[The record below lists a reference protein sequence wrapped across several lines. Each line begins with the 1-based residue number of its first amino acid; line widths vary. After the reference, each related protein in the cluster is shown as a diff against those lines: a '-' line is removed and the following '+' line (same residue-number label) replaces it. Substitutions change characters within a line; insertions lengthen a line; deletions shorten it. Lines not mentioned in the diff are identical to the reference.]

1 MPIPRHE
8 AIIRQF
14 PENGMKLLLENPK
27 NVRDLLAIQ
36 GTEYAELIQFERMRL
51 VRTTFVA
58 RDYRH
63 VEADVVFQA
72 PLRRVPDGGRRR
84 KITLYILI
92 EHQSEPDRL
101 MPLRA
106 LEYVVQIFKA
116 QVRAWTRI
124 HASVASLRL
133 QPVLPVVFYTGTRS
147 WPSIGRLADLVE
159 MGERF
164 AAVTPALEPLFIN
177 LPATPASRLES
188 AGGFFG
194 WVLRL
199 VQGRGEPLSDFQQL
213 LQETVRHLEGMVEP
227 ERARWL
233 ELLSY
238 LHALVYN
245 RRARSEREGLQ
256 EVIDASVGAE
266 ERPEVN
272 RMGKTIADALRD
284 EGRKEGRKLEALRTR
299 RSTLLRQLRKR
310 FEDIPMETVEIVET
324 TQSARQLDL
333 WLDRIVTAK
342 SLEEMGIGTES

>member
-1 MPIPRHE
+1 
-8 AIIRQF
+8 
-14 PENGMKLLLENPK
+14 
-27 NVRDLLAIQ
+27 
-36 GTEYAELIQFERMRL
+36 
-51 VRTTFVA
+51 
-58 RDYRH
+58 
-63 VEADVVFQA
+63 VFQA
-72 PLRRVPDGGRRR
+72 PLRRVRDGARRR
-84 KITLYILI
+84 AITLYILI

-101 MPLRA
+101 MPLRV

-116 QVRAWTRI
+116 QVRGWPRK
-124 HASVASLRL
+124 HASLAGLRL
-133 QPVLPVVFYTGTRS
+133 QPVLPVVFYTGTRK
-147 WPSIGRLADLVE
+147 WPSIGRLAELVE
-159 MGERF
+159 MGDRF

-213 LQETVRHLEGMVEP
+213 LQETVRHLGGMVEP

-256 EVIDASVGAE
+256 RVIDASIKAE
-266 ERPEVN
+266 DHPEVN

-284 EGRKEGRKLEALRTR
+284 EGRKQEALRTR
-299 RSTLLRQLRKR
+299 RNTLLRQLRKR
-310 FEDIPMETVEIVET
+310 FEVIPTVTVDTIET
-324 TQSARQLDL
+324 TRSVRQLDQ
-333 WLDRIVTAK
+333 WLDRFATAK
-342 SLEEMGIGTES
+342 TLEEVGIGTQS